1 MFLKMKFI
9 MSQVSTEDFKI
20 IFFSIYGRNL
30 SFSISWLAFH
40 PGTLGFG
47 LLHFPVPLHCLDV
60 YSWTQNSLL
69 RRTMTSWRNFMD

>member
-1 MFLKMKFI
+1 

-60 YSWTQNSLL
+60 YS
-69 RRTMTSWRNFMD
+69 